1 MQKQPVARP
10 DSYGDGKLGK
20 VSKGVWRMP
29 RLTEATKDV
38 ISCDKP
44 RLAANTLLPGDFRMG
59 QPSAGNTALLLPEHI
74 GKVERHPLK

>member
-1 MQKQPVARP
+1 
-10 DSYGDGKLGK
+10 
-20 VSKGVWRMP
+20 MP
-29 RLTEATKDV
+29 RHMETMKGV

-74 GKVERHPLK
+74 GKVERYPLK